1 MPLNGDFDALLSEVG
16 FGRWQISVVL
26 ATVLTANQLAVHML
40 GSTLLSGPLQF
51 RCSPVN
57 GTSEATSSSTYYNNE
72 CLPPTA
78 LQYEP
83 AASVGQIVNASVQY
97 LPAESKQELTQMPS
111 CPLIEYDRSIFTTT
125 IISEWHLVCDQVSLQ
140 PLYQMVY
147 NVGSIFGSI
156 TCGPLGDKLG
166 RRRAVQ
172 IGSVF
177 YAAAVL
183 VMSFTSS
190 YPAVLAMRWV
200 VGVAAQCMIQ
210 PSWSLAMESTPTR
223 HRSLVGMLLGLPYS
237 FSVICLA
244 GIGYLMRRW
253 RSIML
258 ICCAPT
264 LVLLP
269 LVFFMDESARWLLQ
283 QGRKEEAA
291 RVLEKAV
298 RMNKATLSSPLDST
312 LEKLVQAHSTPGD
325 RGSSLS
331 ASLEQVKAYLRSPV
345 MRTII
350 LVTPLLWFL
359 QSCLY
364 LSVAINANNFNSSNP
379 FLYVCLSGS
388 MDTSAI
394 LLMTPLST
402 RLGRRV
408 IVGGGMFAGG
418 LLFLLEL
425 LVSEEYFWLK
435 WVLVMGGFLLVAGS
449 FQMNY
454 VYGPELFPTEIRN
467 RGFAFVNL
475 MGCFGFV
482 CAPFITYRLVLIR
495 WWVASVTFGCAAIVG
510 SLTLPLLPETRNRSM
525 PDTLQALDERRGKRK
540 GNPGETVCVNNE
552 SEESRL

>member
-1 MPLNGDFDALLSEVG
+1 MSLNGDFDALLSEIG
-16 FGRWQISVVL
+16 FGRWQISVIL

-40 GSTLLSGPLQF
+40 GSTLLSGPMQF

-57 GTSEATSSSTYYNNE
+57 GTSIATSSSTYFNNE
-72 CLPPTA
+72 CLPPTE

-83 AASVGQIVNASVQY
+83 ADSVGQVVNASVQY
-97 LPAESKQELTQMPS
+97 FPLESKPELTNMPS
-111 CPLIEYDRSIFTTT
+111 CPLIEYDRSIFTIT

-147 NVGSIFGSI
+147 NVGSIIGSI
-156 TCGPLGDKLG
+156 ACGPLGDKLG

-172 IGSVF
+172 IGSVI

-183 VMSFTSS
+183 VMGFTSS
-190 YPAVLAMRWV
+190 YPTVLAMRCL

-223 HRSLVGMLLGLPYS
+223 FRSLVGMLLGLPYS

-244 GIGYLMRRW
+244 GIGFLMRRW
-253 RSIML
+253 RSIMF

-291 RVLEKAV
+291 AVLEKAV
-298 RMNKATLSSPLDST
+298 RMNKAELSSPLDST
-312 LEKLVQAHSTPGD
+312 LEKLVQVHSTPD
-325 RGSSLS
+325 DKGSSLS
-331 ASLEQVKAYLRSPV
+331 ASFEQVRAYLRSPV

-425 LVSEEYFWLK
+425 LVSEDYFWLK

-475 MGCFGFV
+475 MGSLGFV
-482 CAPFITYRLVLIR
+482 CAPFITYRLVLIK
-495 WWVASVTFGCAAIVG
+495 WWVASVTFGCAAIIG
-510 SLTLPLLPETRNRSM
+510 SLTLPLLPETRNKSM
-525 PDTLQALDERRGKRK
+525 PDTLQALDERRGKGK
-540 GNPGETVCVNNE
+540 ENPAETECINKE

>member
-1 MPLNGDFDALLSEVG
+1 MNTDGDDFDALLSTLG
-16 FGRWQISVVL
+16 YGRWQVPGVVVTL
-26 ATVLTANQLAVHML
+26 LVASQIPAQLV
-40 GSTLLSGPLQF
+40 GSPLLSGPMPF
-51 RCSPVN
+51 RCSRDNEVEFTEP
-57 GTSEATSSSTYYNNE
+57 SSTAYFNNE
-72 CLPPTA
+72 CLSPASPP
-78 LQYEP
+78 P
-83 AASVGQIVNASVQY
+83 GAARP
-97 LPAESKQELTQMPS
+97 LPPNSTELFPSNGTQPLRTGMES
-111 CPLIEYDRSIFTTT
+111 CPVIEYDTSIFTST
-125 IISEWHLVCDQVSLQ
+125 IISEFHLVCERESLQ
-140 PLYQMVY
+140 PLFQMMY
-147 NVGSIFGSI
+147 TVGIIFGSLFGGYI
-156 TCGPLGDKLG
+156 GDKWG

-172 IGSVF
+172 GGVVVYIAVVLAMALVPSFVF
-177 YAAAVL
+177 VL
-183 VMSFTSS
+183 VMRVM
-190 YPAVLAMRWV
+190 A
-200 VGVAAQCMIQ
+200 GVTHQCMLI
-210 PSWSLAMESTPTR
+210 PVWSLAMESTPTR

-525 PDTLQALDERRGKRK
+525 PDTLQALDERRSKRK

>member
-1 MPLNGDFDALLSEVG
+1 MSLGGDFDALLSEIG

-57 GTSEATSSSTYYNNE
+57 GTSIATSSSTYYNNE
-72 CLPPTA
+72 CLLPTK

-83 AASVGQIVNASVQY
+83 ADSVGQVVNASAQY
-97 LPAESKQELTQMPS
+97 FPGESKQELTHMTS

-125 IISEWHLVCDQVSLQ
+125 IISEWHLVCDQASLQ

-147 NVGSIFGSI
+147 NVGSIIGSL

-177 YAAAVL
+177 YAAAIL
-183 VMSFTSS
+183 VMGFTSS
-190 YPAVLAMRWV
+190 YPTVLAMRCV

-223 HRSLVGMLLGLPYS
+223 FRSLVGMLLGLPYS

-253 RSIML
+253 RAIMF

-264 LVLLP
+264 LILLP
-269 LVFFMDESARWLLQ
+269 LVFLMDESARWLLQ
-283 QGRKEEAA
+283 QGRKDEAA
-291 RVLEKAV
+291 AVLEKAV
-298 RMNKATLSSPLDST
+298 RMNKAKLSSPLDST
-312 LEKLVQAHSTPGD
+312 LEKLVQVHSAPD
-325 RGSSLS
+325 DKGSSLS
-331 ASLEQVKAYLRSPV
+331 ASLEQVKAYLRSPI

-350 LVTPLLWFL
+350 LATPLLWFL

-418 LLFLLEL
+418 VLFLLEL
-425 LVSEEYFWLK
+425 LVSEDYFWLK

-475 MGCFGFV
+475 MGCLGFV

-495 WWVASVTFGCAAIVG
+495 WWVASVTFGCAAIIG
-510 SLTLPLLPETRNRSM
+510 SFTLPLLPETRNKSM

-540 GNPGETVCVNNE
+540 GNPAETGCINTEN
-552 SEESRL
+552 EESRL

>member
-1 MPLNGDFDALLSEVG
+1 MSLNGDFDALLSEIG
-16 FGRWQISVVL
+16 FGRWQISVIL

-40 GSTLLSGPLQF
+40 GSTLLSGPMQF

-57 GTSEATSSSTYYNNE
+57 GTSIATSSSTYFNNE
-72 CLPPTA
+72 CLPPTE

-83 AASVGQIVNASVQY
+83 ADSVGQVVNASVQY
-97 LPAESKQELTQMPS
+97 FPLESKPELTNMPS
-111 CPLIEYDRSIFTTT
+111 CPLIEYDRSIFTIT

-147 NVGSIFGSI
+147 NVGSIIGSI
-156 TCGPLGDKLG
+156 ACGPLGDKLG

-172 IGSVF
+172 IGSVI

-183 VMSFTSS
+183 VMGFTSS
-190 YPAVLAMRWV
+190 YPTVLAMRCL

-223 HRSLVGMLLGLPYS
+223 FRSLVGMLLGLPYS

-244 GIGYLMRRW
+244 GIGFLMRRW
-253 RSIML
+253 RSIMF

-291 RVLEKAV
+291 AVLEKAV
-298 RMNKATLSSPLDST
+298 RMNKAELSSPLDST
-312 LEKLVQAHSTPGD
+312 LEKLVQVHSTPD
-325 RGSSLS
+325 DKGSSLS
-331 ASLEQVKAYLRSPV
+331 ASFEQVRAYLRSPV

-408 IVGGGMFAGG
+408 IVGGGMFSGG

-425 LVSEEYFWLK
+425 LVSEDYFWLK

-475 MGCFGFV
+475 MGSLGFV

-495 WWVASVTFGCAAIVG
+495 WWVASVTFGCAAIIG
-510 SLTLPLLPETRNRSM
+510 SLTLPLLPETRNKSM
-525 PDTLQALDERRGKRK
+525 PDTLQALDERRGKGK
-540 GNPGETVCVNNE
+540 ENPAETECINKE